1 MFVVRR
7 RTPTKDD
14 LKAYAL
20 AFRARCVNWLDL
32 YGDPFFIN
40 AEDDE
45 MDGDELFRE
54 LKDARA
60 GSLVRLLREHGA
72 LPEELFFVC
81 HPETG
86 QSICAPIYTSIE
98 EVSLEGRGS
107 VVAKAFH
114 GAEVHLLDAEGGII
128 LACSHDYPP
137 RIGLGETLY
146 VDCNSDYQT
155 MVKGRLPDEKAVE
168 IIGYAR
174 QDRESDHGFETVKG
188 AVYAIRNTLSV
199 DPEVE
204 FRGTGTRYSL
214 EGTRAPGT
222 YRVSRKQP
230 EGILAD
236 FESWQVLHHFPVGL
250 ALKDMEDFTLQY
262 NTFPFLDGR
271 DGWVMDAESGTPGE
285 RQARHLEHWRREG
298 YVDEVYRCAP
308 MDFPFL
314 PLQVR
319 SDPDWVRKFCDR
331 RPVCFLSASDSLR
344 NDRDFII
351 SMISERGS
359 RPGSVYPYIPRHLRR
374 DLDVL
379 RAMHATGR
387 VFELPDPE
395 TVSFLRYQDI
405 CGFVA
410 ENLGRVAELLKVF
423 PNALRYAPASL
434 LADKE
439 TVLMALDRDK
449 GLAALLPPQL
459 LDDEEVVLA
468 ACGEYEPSL
477 GLASE
482 RLRRDA
488 GFVMRMLEI
497 SGRNIEFAEERM
509 RRDRAFVVA
518 AAKAGSDILQHVPR
532 AFTDDEE
539 VMLRVIAHNGYSL
552 RHASDRLRNDKALLL
567 RALDAGLYHDA
578 IEGELRNDRDIVLQA
593 VRSQPHQFEG
603 MPEAFRADREV
614 ALAAVSRK
622 GYGYNIRHCPEALRD
637 DEELAL
643 AAIRFDG
650 PAALVQIS
658 QRLRDDRDF
667 REKAARIQENQ
678 T

>member
-1 MFVVRR
+1 MFVIRR

-20 AFRARCVNWLDL
+20 AFRERCANWLDT

-45 MDGDELFRE
+45 MDADELFQE
-54 LKDARA
+54 LKAARS
-60 GSLVRLLREHGA
+60 GSLVRLLRENEA
-72 LPEELFFVC
+72 LPQELFFVC

-86 QSICAPIYTSIE
+86 QSLCAPIYTSIE
-98 EVSLEGRGS
+98 EISLEGRGS

-114 GAEVHLLDAEGGII
+114 GTEVHLLDAEGGII
-128 LACSHDYPP
+128 LAGSHDYPP

-155 MVKGRLPDEKAVE
+155 LVKGRLPDETAVE

-174 QDRESDHGFETVKG
+174 QDREVEYGFETVKG
-188 AVYAIRNTLSV
+188 AVYSIRNLLSV

-204 FRGTGTRYSL
+204 IRGTGSRHAL
-214 EGTRAPGT
+214 NGILAPGT

-230 EGILAD
+230 HSDFAD
-236 FESWQVLHHFPVGL
+236 METWTVLHQFRVGL
-250 ALKDMEDFTLQY
+250 AWKDMEDFTLQY

-271 DGWVMDAESGTPGE
+271 DLWVMDAEGGTRAE
-285 RQARHLEHWRREG
+285 RQARHLEHWRRDG
-298 YVDEVYRCAP
+298 YVEEVYRHSP
-308 MDFPFL
+308 LDFPFL

-319 SDPDWVRKFCDR
+319 SDPDWVRKFCER

-344 NDRDFII
+344 NDRDFIL
-351 SMISERGS
+351 SMISNRGS
-359 RPGSVYPYIPRHLRR
+359 RPGSVYPYIPRHMRR

-379 RAMHATGR
+379 RAMHAAGR
-387 VFELPDPE
+387 IFELPDPE
-395 TVSFLRYQDI
+395 KVSYLRYQDI

-410 ENLGRVAELLKVF
+410 ENLGRVTELLEVF
-423 PNALRYAPASL
+423 PNALRYAPPAL
-434 LADKE
+434 LADRE
-439 TVLMALDRDK
+439 VVLLALNHDK

-459 LDDEEVVLA
+459 LDDEAVVLA

-497 SGRNIEFAEERM
+497 SGRNIEFAEERI
-509 RRDRAFVVA
+509 RHDRAFVVA
-518 AAKAGSDILQHVPR
+518 AAKAGSDILQHVPQS
-532 AFTDDEE
+532 FTDDEE
-539 VMLRVIAHNGYSL
+539 VMLGVIAHNGYSL
-552 RHASDRLRNDKALLL
+552 RHASERLRSDKSFLL
-567 RALDAGLYHDA
+567 RAVDAGLYYDA
-578 IEGELRNDRDIVLQA
+578 IEGELRDDRDIVLQA
-593 VRSQPHQFEG
+593 VRSQPHQFEK
-603 MPEAFRADREV
+603 MPKAFRGDREI

-622 GYGYNIRHCPEALRD
+622 GYGYNIRHCSDALRD

-643 AAIRFDG
+643 TAIRFDG
-650 PAALVQIS
+650 PASLVHIS
-658 QRLRDDRDF
+658 QRLRNDKEF
-667 REKAARIQENQ
+667 LQKAARIQE
-678 T
+678 